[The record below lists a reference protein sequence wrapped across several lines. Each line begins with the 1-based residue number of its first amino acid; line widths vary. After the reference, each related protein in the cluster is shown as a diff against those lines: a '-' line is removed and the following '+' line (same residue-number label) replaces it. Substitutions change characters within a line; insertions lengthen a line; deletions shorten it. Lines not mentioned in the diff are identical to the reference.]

1 MKVHYKGEVYVHRAL
16 TFLDSR
22 QFILCRAVDF
32 NWCSTSLFNENG
44 LRARLTAQPLEYKK
58 MRRRDDDTDSRRP
71 LGRVGGSLGPSEQR
85 R

>member
-1 MKVHYKGEVYVHRAL
+1 MKVHYKREVYVYRAL

-44 LRARLTAQPLEYKK
+44 LRARLTAQPPECKK
-58 MRRRDDDTDSRRP
+58 MRRRDDDNGFQKASKQSW
-71 LGRVGGSLGPSEQR
+71 GFSGSF
-85 R
+85 